1 MADEGM
7 RPRDL
12 LEALLELASRAEL
25 EVRVLS
31 QSGQAAEFQPTESA
45 ACRVGAR
52 IWVVLAPDDP
62 PDRQA
67 WVLAGAL
74 ARYRREFLEES
85 YVAPAV
91 RAFIDRVESR

>member
-1 MADEGM
+1 M
-7 RPRDL
+7 RSRDL

-31 QSGQAAEFQPTESA
+31 KSAAGADLGPRESA
-45 ACRVGAR
+45 SCRVGSR

-62 PDRQA
+62 PAHQA
-67 WVLAGAL
+67 SVLAGAL
-74 ARYRREFLEES
+74 GRHRSDFLDQT

-91 RAFIDRVESR
+91 REAIDRATG